1 MRRFKT
7 DFRYLHVFVIL
18 FKQED
23 KWTSALR
30 DMLEV
35 FQSTFG
41 PEFWRNVILE
51 VTHWSYS
58 PGMVG
63 NKGGGDYP
71 STEILKIST
80 EGAFTFLQRQT
91 HLRFLRLSYFFF
103 KCSCQ
108 SLRLSIYLITNSF
121 VSLE

>member
-1 MRRFKT
+1 MVRRFKT

-23 KWTSALR
+23 NRLTAALR

-51 VTHWSYS
+51 ATHWNYS
-58 PGMVG
+58 PGMVRHH
-63 NKGGGDYP
+63 ND
-71 STEILKIST
+71 ISVT
-80 EGAFTFLQRQT
+80 
-91 HLRFLRLSYFFF
+91 S
-103 KCSCQ
+103 
-108 SLRLSIYLITNSF
+108 
-121 VSLE
+121 

>member
-1 MRRFKT
+1 METMVRRFKS

-35 FQSTFG
+35 FESSFG

-58 PGMVG
+58 PGMVS
-63 NKGGGDYP
+63 N
-71 STEILKIST
+71 SVTRREEEIVVK
-80 EGAFTFLQRQT
+80 
-91 HLRFLRLSYFFF
+91 
-103 KCSCQ
+103 
-108 SLRLSIYLITNSF
+108 
-121 VSLE
+121 LEK